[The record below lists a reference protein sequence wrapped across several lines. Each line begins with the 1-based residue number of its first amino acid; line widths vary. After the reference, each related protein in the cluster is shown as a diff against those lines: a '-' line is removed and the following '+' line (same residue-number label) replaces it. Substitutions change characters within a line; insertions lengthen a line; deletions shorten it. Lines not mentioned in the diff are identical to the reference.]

1 MGESPWYGGTSVP
14 PSAPA
19 ELDPN
24 NDDTEV
30 CGEIIG
36 AAMHGWAV
44 SGVGRQNLIPL
55 LMLSAILLYLIAV
68 APGFRHRRGLR
79 LAAVAVYLVAVGIA
93 LVWVARW
100 LLGS

>member
-1 MGESPWYGGTSVP
+1 VTLQSAVGHP
-14 PSAPA
+14 PDLR
-19 ELDPN
+19 LDPSD
-24 NDDTEV
+24 DDTEE

-68 APGFRHRRGLR
+68 APWFRHRRGLR

-93 LVWVARW
+93 LVWVAAW
-100 LLGS
+100 LFGID

>member
-1 MGESPWYGGTSVP
+1 LGGRVGERAG
-14 PSAPA
+14 A

>member
-1 MGESPWYGGTSVP
+1 LGGRVGERAG
-14 PSAPA
+14 A
-19 ELDPN
+19 ELDPAD
-24 NDDTEV
+24 DDTEE

-36 AAMHGWAV
+36 AAMHGWAIHGV
-44 SGVGRQNLIPL
+44 SRQNLIPV

-79 LAAVAVYLVAVGIA
+79 LAAVAIYLVAVGIA
-93 LVWVARW
+93 LVWVAGW